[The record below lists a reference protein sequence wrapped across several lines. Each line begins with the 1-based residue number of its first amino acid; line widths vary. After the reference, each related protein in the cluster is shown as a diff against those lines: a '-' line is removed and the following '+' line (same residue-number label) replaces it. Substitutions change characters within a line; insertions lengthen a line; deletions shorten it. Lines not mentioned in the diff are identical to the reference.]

1 MARPSSQHNQE
12 ASKQEVTT
20 AALAWAEFLY
30 DEFMLKKH
38 KQLLSNEQDTTI
50 ERKEQGGEGNT

>member
-1 MARPSSQHNQE
+1 MIKAQPFAGDHTPSE
-12 ASKQEVTT
+12 QEVTR

-38 KQLLSNEQDTTI
+38 KQLLLDKQRSTLGTDKKAKQ
-50 ERKEQGGEGNT
+50 